1 MANNASAAASTSAVA
16 RAFSIAELRDLIAV
30 ALARGADSPPKAMKD
45 LRSLRLVSRDWA
57 DTVAESPTVQR
68 LSFNKPIP
76 ESRVRRLAEPENAA
90 RDGQSPDDLLQVC
103 SVYSERRLISTSEVT
118 FNPVVRHL
126 LLRFRAQLGSK
137 PRGMDTVKVKLG
149 QGKGS
154 KSFWMAY
161 SNRRFDPH
169 LDPDDDWTVEVD
181 LWKKFGREV
190 CSQYICQPPVRRIQV
205 HHASET
211 DTFSYGYRRRAATL
225 VCEEGV
231 QVRHVLAKLL
241 AFLNEGGD
249 RELDELYIPSTIQD
263 REEGKKYEEDEVDG
277 ARLAFDH
284 EEDEVQI
291 I

>member
-16 RAFSIAELRDLIAV
+16 RAFSIAELRDLVAV

-76 ESRVRRLAEPENAA
+76 ESRVRRLAKPENAA
-90 RDGQSPDDLLQVC
+90 LDGQSPDDLLQVC

-137 PRGMDTVKVKLG
+137 PRGMDTVKVKFG

-161 SNRRFDPH
+161 SNRRSDPH

-190 CSQYICQPPVRRIQV
+190 CGQYICQPPVSRIQV
-205 HHASET
+205 RYDSET
-211 DTFSYGYRRRAATL
+211 AAFKHGCERATTNI
-225 VCEEGV
+225 VCPEGV
-231 QVRHVLAKLL
+231 LVWHVLAKLL
-241 AFLNEGGD
+241 GFLNEGGD
-249 RELDELYIPSTIQD
+249 REFDNFCIPSTVPK
-263 REEGKKYEEDEVDG
+263 REEGKKYGEDEVDG